1 MLGPHMYAGCP
12 VRRLH
17 MAMRVLQSANCS
29 GLALDARYALTLSP
43 VGLVLLSAIGLS
55 LHECVDEMGAPTW
68 AQPRSDP
75 GGSPDRPAGLTVPSR
90 TACKSTIAKLK
101 NGQEKQAGREDGK
114 QGQERQMASPVAI
127 IPHPPEAAAGEE
139 AD

>member
-75 GGSPDRPAGLTVPSR
+75 GGSPDRPAGLAVPSR
-90 TACKSTIAKLK
+90 TACKSTVAKLK
-101 NGQEKQAGREDGK
+101 NGQEQQEVSEYGK
-114 QGQERQMASPVAI
+114 KEQTRQPLSPVSSI
-127 IPHPPEAAAGEE
+127 RIPP
-139 AD
+139 